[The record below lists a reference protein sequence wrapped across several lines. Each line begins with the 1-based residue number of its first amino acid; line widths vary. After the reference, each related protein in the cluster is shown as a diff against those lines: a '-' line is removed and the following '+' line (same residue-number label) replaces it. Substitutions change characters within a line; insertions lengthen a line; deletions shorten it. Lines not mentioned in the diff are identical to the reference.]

1 MATHANTT
9 DNSVPQGGG
18 AVMTQL
24 GEAQASEKRVELL
37 AQIEERL
44 REEFHKL
51 DSLQWPLSYLADLHD
66 DRENPLLFR
75 MLSATVEGIKDRL
88 LATADEFQLVEA
100 ALTATIPSPFLAPPG
115 NWRGFLLRA
124 ALQSRPSELPPF
136 GGCQNTR
143 APGHWTPRTRP
154 RLWRL

>member
-1 MATHANTT
+1 
-9 DNSVPQGGG
+9 
-18 AVMTQL
+18 MTQL

-51 DSLQWPLSYLADLHD
+51 DSLQWSLSYLADLHD

-88 LATADEFQLVEA
+88 LATADEFQL
-100 ALTATIPSPFLAPPG
+100 
-115 NWRGFLLRA
+115 LR
-124 ALQSRPSELPPF
+124 P
-136 GGCQNTR
+136 
-143 APGHWTPRTRP
+143 H
-154 RLWRL
+154 